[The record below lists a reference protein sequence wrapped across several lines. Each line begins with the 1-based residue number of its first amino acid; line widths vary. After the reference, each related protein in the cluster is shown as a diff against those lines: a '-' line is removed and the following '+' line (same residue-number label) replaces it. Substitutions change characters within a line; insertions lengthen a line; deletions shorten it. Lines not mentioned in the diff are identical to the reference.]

1 MAVKGTPK
9 EGNYNVICAPSV
21 SLDAPF
27 VAHFDLGIIH
37 VSKKIKIP
45 SHTHSLHI
53 YSFSFPPLHLLC
65 LYLNCVF

>member
-37 VSKKIKIP
+37 VSKKKR
-45 SHTHSLHI
+45 SHHTHILYISIL
-53 YSFSFPPLHLLC
+53 SPFLLFIFFVC
-65 LYLNCVF
+65 I